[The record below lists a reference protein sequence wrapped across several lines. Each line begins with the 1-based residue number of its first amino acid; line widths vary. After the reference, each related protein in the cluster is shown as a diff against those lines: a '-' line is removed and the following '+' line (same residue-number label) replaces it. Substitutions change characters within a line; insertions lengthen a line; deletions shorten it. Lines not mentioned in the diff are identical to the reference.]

1 MDLLIIEAIPKK
13 DKARE
18 GVVLNEFLRMT
29 DPEGHYFNLKEY
41 TNVYDLLTYIEN
53 CRNMERYDFVHL
65 SGHGEVD
72 ETRAIFKCPKGHIAA
87 DEFPPDCFGGRTVA
101 LSACQLGMKAF
112 IDPFMEQTGAK
123 YVIAPQREVPFIDAA
138 VFFVNFYY
146 FVAQHGNRATT
157 AFSKTDEHLQR
168 RARGGFKLWGWG

>member
-1 MDLLIIEAIPKK
+1 MNLLIIEAIPKK

-18 GVVLNEFLRMT
+18 GFVLYEFLRMT

-41 TNVYDLLTYIEN
+41 TNVNDLLTYIESQ
-53 CRNMERYDFVHL
+53 RNMERYDFVHL
-65 SGHGEVD
+65 SGHGEVID
-72 ETRAIFKCPKGHIAA
+72 NEGIFKCPRGYIAA
-87 DEFPPDCFGGRTVA
+87 DEFPPNCFEGKTVV

-112 IDPFMEQTGAK
+112 IDPFMHQTSVE

-146 FVAQHGNRATT
+146 FIAQHGNRPTT
-157 AFSKTDEHLQR
+157 AFVKTDKHLQGK
-168 RARGGFKLWGWG
+168 ARGGFKLWEWE